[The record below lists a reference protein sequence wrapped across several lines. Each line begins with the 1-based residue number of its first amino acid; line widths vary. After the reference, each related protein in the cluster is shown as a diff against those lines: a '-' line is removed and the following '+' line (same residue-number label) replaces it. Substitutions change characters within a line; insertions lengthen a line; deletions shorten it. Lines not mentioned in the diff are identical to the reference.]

1 MKNIF
6 FYTLLLVILN
16 SILIVNQTLGIN
28 VILFTIP
35 LLVFLFN
42 YLKLNKLIKNKLGLL
57 FFIPIIILSG
67 TYFIYDNVFNELNIV
82 IIPILYILMFIFTT
96 SSVDKLGDLITKVM
110 NTIFRP
116 FDYIG
121 EVLKGSR
128 KYFDSKIKLSKDN
141 KNKIKSILI
150 SIPVIILVIV
160 LLSSADQMFNN
171 LFSKI
176 FELIKDIS
184 LSNIIYR
191 LIIMLILFVYL
202 NATLMV
208 VLNKLG
214 VKDPNKTKEIDS
226 YTMKVL
232 LTALNIIY
240 LVFDFIQIKSLFL
253 HNVTE
258 GIKYADYARSGFFQ
272 LMLISIINIVIILL
286 YRRSKENKYNKLM
299 SLIMVLLTLVIIAS
313 SFYRMVLYSSAY
325 GYTVLRLGVYVTL
338 ITEVILLIPTVIY
351 IFRPKLNILSYYVVI
366 LTIVYTAINLFSVD
380 VVITDNNIKRYREKD
395 DIDLDYLMNDH
406 SDNIKQLI
414 ELKDELKEE
423 DLKLDLEFYLED
435 FTAYDDDYNFLEY
448 NISKTRAEKLL
459 K

>member
-16 SILIVNQTLGIN
+16 SILIVNQMLGIN

-35 LLVFLFN
+35 LLIFLFK
-42 YLKLNKLIKNKLGLL
+42 YLELNKLIKNKLGLL

-67 TYFIYDNVFNELNIV
+67 TYFIYDNIFNEVNII

-96 SSVDKLGDLITKVM
+96 SSVDRLGDLINKIM
-110 NTIFRP
+110 NIIFKP
-116 FDYIG
+116 LDYIG

-141 KNKIKSILI
+141 KRKIKSILI

-184 LSNIIYR
+184 IPDIIYR

-202 NATLMV
+202 NAVLLV
-208 VLNKLG
+208 ILNKLG
-214 VKDPNKTKEIDS
+214 VSDSGKTKEVDS

-232 LTALNIIY
+232 LTSLNIIY
-240 LVFDFIQIKSLFL
+240 LVFDFIQIRSLFL

-258 GIKYADYARSGFFQ
+258 GIKYADYARNGFFQ
-272 LMLISIINIVIILL
+272 LMLISIINIVIVLL
-286 YRRSKENKYNKLM
+286 YRRSKENKYNKSM

-313 SFYRMVLYSSAY
+313 SFYRMILYSNAY

-338 ITEVILLIPTVIY
+338 ITELILLIPTIIY
-351 IFRPKLNILSYYVVI
+351 IFKPKLNILSYYITI
-366 LTIVYTAINLFSVD
+366 LTIVYTFINLFSVD
-380 VVITDNNIKRYREKD
+380 VIITNNNIKRYREKD
-395 DIDLDYLMNDH
+395 DIDIDYLMNYH

-414 ELKDELKEE
+414 DLQDEIKDK
-423 DLKLDLEFYLED
+423 DQKLDLEFYLKD
-435 FTAYDDDYNFLEY
+435 FTPYDDDYTILEY
-448 NISKTRAEKLL
+448 NISRSRAKELL